1 MSMIAVLPN
10 ALAVRID
17 PDFAAPSRPDRPDM
31 VNAVRT
37 PEQGLCCPACADL
50 GALIA
55 GDQLEEAASDADRE
69 LLKARADRGRYVGRL
84 TP

>member
-1 MSMIAVLPN
+1 M
-10 ALAVRID
+10 
-17 PDFAAPSRPDRPDM
+17 
-31 VNAVRT
+31 
-37 PEQGLCCPACADL
+37 
-50 GALIA
+50 IA